1 MSQRVLAF
9 ERFQEVQKFQEVLE
23 NPRAFGCPT
32 FEEFKNA
39 RSKYVGKADDIL
51 ASAEEGSTQF
61 AKFVRKQK
69 YIIKGYEAKT
79 TEEVE
84 RIALNEGMVIKDL
97 EYIPQMIE
105 IGGGKWDVHVHV
117 MEKKDYEKTR
127 REMAEVRAKLQR
139 DAGILRG

>member
-1 MSQRVLAF
+1 MSQEILAF
-9 ERFQEVQKFQEVLE
+9 KRYQEVQAFKEVIE

-32 FEEFKNA
+32 FEEFENA
-39 RSKYVGKADDIL
+39 RTKYMGKSDDVL
-51 ASAEEGSTQF
+51 ASAEHGSDLF
-61 AKFVRKQK
+61 RKFVRKQK
-69 YIIKGYEAKT
+69 YLIKGYEAKT

-84 RIALNEGMVIKDL
+84 RIALSEGMVIKDL
-97 EYIPQMIE
+97 EYIPQMID

-127 REMAEVRAKLQR
+127 REMADVRTKLQR